1 MRLYIR
7 ILMALL
13 LAAALLLPPAPPLLA
28 GEYRDV
34 RPGDRVVLPR
44 DYFFREAYQ
53 VQWWYFTGHLEDGS
67 GREFGYELTFFAV
80 GVQTRP
86 FESKFGLRRIY
97 ISHFALS
104 DIAGKRFLYSDRT
117 DSGAFGFAGAEA
129 GRLQVWVGA
138 DSLIGS
144 PERMQLQAAHDG
156 RRINLILTPLKRP
169 VRNGAHGYARKSEAS
184 PLNASLYFS
193 LTRLKTVGE
202 IAINDQV
209 FPVTGQSWFD
219 REISSSE
226 LDDRQV
232 GWDWFAL
239 QLDDGRDLMLY
250 RLRNRDGSIDAY
262 SSGTLV
268 DADGR
273 SRTFTADSFS
283 VKALRH
289 YTSRKTG
296 ARYPAAWE
304 ITVSS
309 ENLRLVVTPLL
320 EDQEFLAPHSTWNY
334 YWEGACRVSGS
345 AAGRAYVE
353 LTGY

>member
-1 MRLYIR
+1 MT
-7 ILMALL
+7 LL
-13 LAAALLLPPAPPLLA
+13 LAGVLLLPMVPPLLA

-44 DYFFREAYQ
+44 DYLFREAYQ
-53 VQWWYFTGHLEDGS
+53 VQWWYFTGHLFDAS

-86 FESKFGLRRIY
+86 FQSKFGLRRIY

-117 DSGAFGFAGAEA
+117 DSGAFGFAGADA
-129 GRLQVWVGA
+129 DRLRVWVGP
-138 DSLIGS
+138 DRLTGS
-144 PERMQLQAAHDG
+144 PEVMHLQAAGDG
-156 RRINLILTPLKRP
+156 HRIDLTLSPAKPP
-169 VRNGAHGYARKSEAS
+169 VRNGNEGYARKSEAS
-184 PLNASLYFS
+184 PLIASLYFS
-193 LTRLKTVGE
+193 VPRLNTRGE
-202 IAINDQV
+202 IQV
-209 FPVTGQSWFD
+209 DDRVFQVTGKSWFD
-219 REISSSE
+219 REISSRD

-239 QLDDGRDLMLY
+239 QLEDGRDLMLY
-250 RLRNRDGSIDAY
+250 LLRNRDGSIDPN
-262 SSGTLV
+262 SSATLIG
-268 DADGR
+268 ADGR
-273 SRTFTADSFS
+273 SRTLGADAFS
-283 VKALRH
+283 VKPLRH

-309 ENLRLVVTPLL
+309 EKLRLVVTPLL

-334 YWEGACRVSGS
+334 YWEGTCRVTGT

-353 LTGY
+353 MTGY